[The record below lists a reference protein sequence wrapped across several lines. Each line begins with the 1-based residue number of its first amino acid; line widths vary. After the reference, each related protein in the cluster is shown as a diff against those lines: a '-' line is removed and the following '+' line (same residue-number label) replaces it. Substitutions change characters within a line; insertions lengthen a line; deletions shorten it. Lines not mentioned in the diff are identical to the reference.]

1 MMQSF
6 SQLSGQ
12 VLVLNQQ
19 NIDTDQ
25 IIPARYLTTTT
36 FDALGAHAFA
46 DWRTDADGN
55 ERADCV
61 LNQPRARHSPIL
73 VAGHNFGCGSSR
85 EHAPHALL
93 DFGFRVVISSG
104 IADIFRNNA
113 QNIGLLPIVLPTRQH
128 WQLLEMDGQSIN
140 VDLESCSIKL
150 RGQHG
155 SDTCFSFEID
165 SFARHCMLHGVD
177 RLDFLLEQDTA
188 IAAHEKSHEKG
199 S

>member
-1 MMQSF
+1 MQAF
-6 SQLSGQ
+6 SQLSGK
-12 VLVLNQQ
+12 VLVLKQQ

-25 IIPARYLTTTT
+25 IIPARYLTTTS
-36 FDALGAHAFA
+36 FDGLGQHLFA
-46 DWRTDADGN
+46 NWRIDTDGK

-61 LNQPRARHSPIL
+61 LNQPRARHSPVL

-113 QNIGLLPIVLPTRQH
+113 QNIGLLPIVLPQQQH
-128 WQLLEMDGQSIN
+128 WQLLEMDGQEIS
-140 VDLESCSIKL
+140 VDLESCSIEL

-155 SDTCFSFEID
+155 SDICFTFEID
-165 SFARHCMLHGVD
+165 GFARHCMLHGKD
-177 RLDFLLEQDTA
+177 RLDFLLAQDAA
-188 IAAHEKSHEKG
+188 IAAHEKFHEKG
-199 S
+199 P